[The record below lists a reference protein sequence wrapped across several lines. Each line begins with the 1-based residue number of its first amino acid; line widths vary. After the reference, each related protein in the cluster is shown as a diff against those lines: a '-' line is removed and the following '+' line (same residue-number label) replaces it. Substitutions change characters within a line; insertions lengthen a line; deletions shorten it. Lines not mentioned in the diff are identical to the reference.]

1 MTSPKRISQKVMTSL
16 RCKICTSNKR
26 GGTRYPP
33 FAFTQAGVAM
43 LSGLLHSKIAV
54 DANILLG
61 ASVKDMGVG
70 VCAITKMEASPEAIL
85 QLLK

>member
-1 MTSPKRISQKVMTSL
+1 
-16 RCKICTSNKR
+16 
-26 GGTRYPP
+26 
-33 FAFTQAGVAM
+33 M

-70 VCAITKMEASPEAIL
+70 VCAITKMEASLEAIL